1 MGLHL
6 RRGCVHFEALTL
18 LMKAIATLTALFCS
32 VVFTF
37 AQEGTGKSGAPS
49 RPAPSGPV
57 TQLDAGRGGDAP
69 RAGGDASKVSAQG
82 FQASEGGASG
92 KSATDSA
99 VTNLWELLEKGGWA
113 MSPLGALSVLAVML
127 VVGFTF
133 TIRRGMV
140 VSRQYL
146 GTVEVLIRKK
156 DYLGVLAV
164 SNRHNEALAR
174 VVRKALDFATKNPG
188 IPFES
193 LKEVAEAEGSAQA
206 SALQHRVA
214 YLADIGI
221 LAPMVGL
228 FGTVIGIIHSFAAI
242 GKGNASLSRDILL
255 ASGVSEALIATAT
268 GLVLAVISAGFYAIF
283 RNRVQT
289 LISELEGASSLIM
302 GLLAAS
308 YQKRR
313 EPGRVEDEF

>member
-1 MGLHL
+1 
-6 RRGCVHFEALTL
+6 
-18 LMKAIATLTALFCS
+18 MKAFATLAALFCS
-32 VVFTF
+32 VVLTF
-37 AQEGTGKSGAPS
+37 AQEGTGKPGNSS
-49 RPAPSGPV
+49 RLSPPGPV
-57 TQLDAGRGGDAP
+57 TQLDSGNAGEHGPADGE
-69 RAGGDASKVSAQG
+69 SL
-82 FQASEGGASG
+82 
-92 KSATDSA
+92 
-99 VTNLWELLEKGGWA
+99 NLWDLIQKGGWA
-113 MSPLGALSVLAVML
+113 MVPLGGLSVIAGML
-127 VVGFTF
+127 VIGFGITM
-133 TIRRGMV
+133 RRGTV
-140 VSRQYL
+140 ASRQYIN
-146 GTVEVLIRKK
+146 TVEVLIRKK

-164 SNRHNEALAR
+164 SNRHGEALAR
-174 VVRKALDFATKNPG
+174 VVQKSLDFATKNPG
-188 IPFES
+188 VPFES

-242 GKGNASLSRDILL
+242 GKGSASLSRDIML
-255 ASGVSEALIATAT
+255 ASGVSEALIATAA
-268 GLVLAVISAGFYAIF
+268 GLVLAVVSASFYALF

-289 LISELEGASSLIM
+289 LISELEGASSHIM